1 MPLAIWGVLC
11 RLVNN
16 SYFGGEPFMGLVL
29 NLLLIGL
36 VMVGWYAL
44 TQHKPKLLKHVA
56 VKVRSEKDVAHRQP
70 HH

>member
-1 MPLAIWGVLC
+1 
-11 RLVNN
+11 
-16 SYFGGEPFMGLVL
+16 MGLVL